1 MSSIKRSNMAPSE
14 LGQPKA
20 PDKWDNKTTSSDVT
34 TALDAGPQQREPP
47 SKSTNAS
54 SQPDTKVKDSAA
66 NREDRPRK
74 FNSCVAVVFLWS
86 PRLSTSRIRWRH
98 DEWDDPKCSVCVWP
112 IPLPPSPLLSAIT
125 SGPSEQIVGAHR

>member
-1 MSSIKRSNMAPSE
+1 MAPSE

-47 SKSTNAS
+47 STKSTNAS

-66 NREDRPRK
+66 NEETPQVISLCGGGVFVDPAII
-74 FNSCVAVVFLWS
+74 NQPDLVA
-86 PRLSTSRIRWRH
+86 T
-98 DEWDDPKCSVCVWP
+98 
-112 IPLPPSPLLSAIT
+112 
-125 SGPSEQIVGAHR
+125 